1 VCVCLRVSVSVCVAQ
16 GKAFGIRFDSI
27 CDIVRQNTSEEDAE
41 LLAEVTDAITTC
53 RTAIEKAFE
62 DVAVRVRGCT
72 CETLLFCVADSCPHR
87 GFCRTMSTAT
97 SRRSRTASQRSL
109 TRATTSGGS
118 SRRTYVH
125 IGEREV
131 AVWYWRSEST
141 KSSADDACV
150 GVRVR
155 GARVCVRAVQKK
167 ELELRARRRKS
178 SLEELRHGGRRVSS
192 SSGRRSSDPNV
203 SAAAAAARRQ
213 SVERA
218 ASPRPSSATARPASS
233 TAASDAEASIQQLQR
248 RCEHVRQLAATYNR
262 EDVAAQLTSIES
274 LLACAASHVQRGD
287 GVDGGSGGG
296 GGDGAS
302 WQRELSFDDVWSD
315 TLAGIAMQLDGMQ
328 SSVALGSTAHIL
340 ADDAVQLAA
349 VAVAST
355 TTVATARS
363 HEGRQHDDTAEEE
376 EEEGEEDEYTADTA

>member
-1 VCVCLRVSVSVCVAQ
+1 
-16 GKAFGIRFDSI
+16 
-27 CDIVRQNTSEEDAE
+27 
-41 LLAEVTDAITTC
+41 
-53 RTAIEKAFE
+53 
-62 DVAVRVRGCT
+62 
-72 CETLLFCVADSCPHR
+72 
-87 GFCRTMSTAT
+87 
-97 SRRSRTASQRSL
+97 
-109 TRATTSGGS
+109 
-118 SRRTYVH
+118 
-125 IGEREV
+125 
-131 AVWYWRSEST
+131 
-141 KSSADDACV
+141 
-150 GVRVR
+150 
-155 GARVCVRAVQKK
+155 
-167 ELELRARRRKS
+167 
-178 SLEELRHGGRRVSS
+178 
-192 SSGRRSSDPNV
+192 
-203 SAAAAAARRQ
+203 
-213 SVERA
+213 
-218 ASPRPSSATARPASS
+218 
-233 TAASDAEASIQQLQR
+233 
-248 RCEHVRQLAATYNR
+248 VRQLAATYNR